1 MQTQIKVSFLG
12 GVASDNITGSCYL
25 LTVKNGKKTID
36 ILIDMGLVQCSFQ
49 ESIIVNKKILEKIKP
64 EKINHVIVTHSH
76 IDHVGRLPLLIK
88 HGFKGRIICTK
99 ATSDLICYML
109 EDSAKIQVAEARYS
123 SHKKTKDD
131 NSDKK
136 KTKDALTLGNY
147 DRKTKKKEKKDKIL
161 PLYTTKEAE
170 KVGQFIKNEGYE
182 YGLWHKLDHNLFFK
196 FYASGHVM
204 GGAIVVI
211 KIQTE
216 VGDKFLCFTGD
227 LGRQDGII
235 LPPPEFVE
243 EPINHLITES
253 TYGGK
258 IHPPRE
264 VEIEKLQ
271 RLITDAFRSKKKIII
286 PSFALERAQELIY
299 LLSYYMD
306 QKLIPN
312 MPIFLDSP
320 LAIKITA
327 IFADNWNR
335 GMFSDQDKLN
345 FNPFNVDENPYL
357 FNVTDLK
364 ESERL
369 VQQKSSH
376 IVIAGSGM
384 CDAGR
389 IREYLRHNLG
399 SQNTIVCLVGYMAK
413 NSLGYKLKEKYS
425 VVKMNHETITVNAE
439 IVSFDSF
446 SAHADGQFLFEYIIN
461 TFNHHSHK
469 NKNVYIVHGEKSHAE
484 HLQSA
489 LEGTGIKTHIP
500 SLNKEYLI
508 Y

>member
-1 MQTQIKVSFLG
+1 
-12 GVASDNITGSCYL
+12 
-25 LTVKNGKKTID
+25 
-36 ILIDMGLVQCSFQ
+36 
-49 ESIIVNKKILEKIKP
+49 
-64 EKINHVIVTHSH
+64 
-76 IDHVGRLPLLIK
+76 
-88 HGFKGRIICTK
+88 
-99 ATSDLICYML
+99 
-109 EDSAKIQVAEARYS
+109 
-123 SHKKTKDD
+123 
-131 NSDKK
+131 
-136 KTKDALTLGNY
+136 
-147 DRKTKKKEKKDKIL
+147 
-161 PLYTTKEAE
+161 LYTTKEAE

-182 YGLWHKLDHNLFFK
+182 YGLWHKLDHNLQFK

-204 GGAIVVI
+204 GGAIIVI

-235 LPPPEFVE
+235 LPPPEYVE

-258 IHPPRE
+258 IHPPRD

-271 RLITDAFRSKKKIII
+271 RLITEAFRNKKKIII

-306 QKLIPN
+306 QKIIPN

-320 LAIKITA
+320 LAIKITS
-327 IFADNWNR
+327 IFSENWKQ
-335 GMFSDQDKLN
+335 GMFSDQDRLN
-345 FNPFNVDENPYL
+345 FNPFDPNENP
-357 FNVTDLK
+357 FFFAVTDLK

-369 VQQKSSH
+369 VKQRSSH
-376 IVIAGSGM
+376 IIIAGSGM

-399 SQNTIVCLVGYMAK
+399 SPNTVVCLVGYMAK
-413 NSLGYKLKEKYS
+413 NSLGYKLKEKFS
-425 VVKMNHETITVNAE
+425 NVKMNHETITVKAE

-446 SAHADGQFLFEYIIN
+446 SAHADGQFLFEYIVN
-461 TFNHHSHK
+461 TFNQHSHK
-469 NKNVYIVHGEKSHAE
+469 NKNVYIVHGEKIHAE
-484 HLQSA
+484 HLQKS
-489 LEGTGIKTHIP
+489 LEETGIKTHIP
-500 SLNKEYLI
+500 TLNKEYSI